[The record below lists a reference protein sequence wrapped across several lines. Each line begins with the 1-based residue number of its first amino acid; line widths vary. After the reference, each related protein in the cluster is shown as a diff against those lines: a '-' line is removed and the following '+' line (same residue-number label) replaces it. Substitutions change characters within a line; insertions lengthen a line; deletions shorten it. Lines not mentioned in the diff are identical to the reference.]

1 MIKSGLL
8 HGESLIAVY
17 DLKGGGT
24 GFIGLT
30 TKRLIIQDNS
40 FAGGRSAIK
49 SIPYSKVN
57 AVGYVTD
64 KSFMGQYFSSA
75 KIGVAVGSGGE
86 YICEF
91 RGDNKAK
98 HAHDVILWH
107 IMNQG

>member
-40 FAGGRSAIK
+40 FAGGRHRREDLERLASLGCQRSWAGSRKPTVK
-49 SIPYSKVN
+49 S
-57 AVGYVTD
+57 
-64 KSFMGQYFSSA
+64 
-75 KIGVAVGSGGE
+75 
-86 YICEF
+86 
-91 RGDNKAK
+91 
-98 HAHDVILWH
+98 L
-107 IMNQG
+107 